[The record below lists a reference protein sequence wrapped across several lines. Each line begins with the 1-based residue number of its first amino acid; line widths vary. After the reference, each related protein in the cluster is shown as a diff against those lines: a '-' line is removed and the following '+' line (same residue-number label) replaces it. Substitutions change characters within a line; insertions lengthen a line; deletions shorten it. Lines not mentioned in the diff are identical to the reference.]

1 MVGGESHLWKIIT
14 KIRGKYI
21 MGALNWRHINLKI
34 YDSNENL
41 VAELNTQ
48 NGVLFENNV
57 EAIADEAKRAGY
69 KTKIRVVDDLPWG
82 L

>member
-1 MVGGESHLWKIIT
+1 
-14 KIRGKYI
+14 

-34 YDSNENL
+34 YDSKGNL

-48 NGVLFENNV
+48 NGVLYENNI

-69 KTKIRVVDDLPWG
+69 KTKIQVVDNLPWG
-82 L
+82 F

>member
-1 MVGGESHLWKIIT
+1 
-14 KIRGKYI
+14 

-41 VAELNTQ
+41 IAELNTQ

-57 EAIADEAKRAGY
+57 EAIADEAKRTGY
-69 KTKIRVVDDLPWG
+69 KTKIRVVDNLPWG

>member
-1 MVGGESHLWKIIT
+1 MGNGGNHLWKIIT

-69 KTKIRVVDDLPWG
+69 KTKTQVVDNLPWG
-82 L
+82 F

>member
-1 MVGGESHLWKIIT
+1 
-14 KIRGKYI
+14 

-48 NGVLFENNV
+48 NGVLYENNV
-57 EAIADEAKRAGY
+57 EAIAKEAKLAGY
-69 KTKIRVVDDLPWG
+69 KTKIQVIDNLPWG
-82 L
+82 F

>member
-1 MVGGESHLWKIIT
+1 
-14 KIRGKYI
+14 

-34 YDSNENL
+34 YDSNKNL

-69 KTKIRVVDDLPWG
+69 KTEIRVVDNLP
-82 L
+82 

>member
-1 MVGGESHLWKIIT
+1 MRIIPNS
-14 KIRGKYI
+14 KF
-21 MGALNWRHINLKI
+21 KI
-34 YDSNENL
+34 YKNINVDDDVTIVFASAANREAYFAKHL

-69 KTKIRVVDDLPWG
+69 KTKIRVVDNLPWG

>member
-1 MVGGESHLWKIIT
+1 
-14 KIRGKYI
+14 

-34 YDSNENL
+34 YDSSENL

-69 KTKIRVVDDLPWG
+69 KTKIQVVDNLPWG
-82 L
+82 F

>member
-1 MVGGESHLWKIIT
+1 MK
-14 KIRGKYI
+14 
-21 MGALNWRHINLKI
+21 WRHINLKI
-34 YDSNENL
+34 YDNKENL

-48 NGVLFENNV
+48 HGVLFENKI

-69 KTKIRVVDDLPWG
+69 KTKIRVVDNLPLG

>member
-1 MVGGESHLWKIIT
+1 
-14 KIRGKYI
+14 

-34 YDSNENL
+34 YDSNKNL

-48 NGVLFENNV
+48 NGVLFEKNV
-57 EAIADEAKRAGY
+57 EDIADEAKHAGY
-69 KTKIRVVDDLPWG
+69 KTKIKIVDNLPFW

>member
-1 MVGGESHLWKIIT
+1 
-14 KIRGKYI
+14 

-34 YDSNENL
+34 YDGNENL

-57 EAIADEAKRAGY
+57 EAIADKAERAGY
-69 KTKIRVVDDLPWG
+69 KTKIQTVDNLPWG

>member
-1 MVGGESHLWKIIT
+1 
-14 KIRGKYI
+14 

-82 L
+82 F